1 MFDLYIIFYLQYV
14 LYILEIPL
22 KKCLNMALRTFVG
35 LLDIVVNFEEILFVI
50 HMQVN
55 IYIIKSLLIY
65 SIYSQTRKVMLR
77 NNDIACRFD
86 S

>member
-1 MFDLYIIFYLQYV
+1 
-14 LYILEIPL
+14 
-22 KKCLNMALRTFVG
+22 MALRTFVG

-86 S
+86 L